1 MIGKYINSYKLV
13 LILMASALLTACSTR
28 EEDIDNSSSQ
38 RMIPLQ
44 LSSGIKASVTR
55 AFDTTWDIGNAIGV
69 FTTPA
74 GDNTQVT
81 RSGSY
86 NDENIGYGIN
96 TEEQTYDGSSYSYK
110 PFTALTGKQ
119 VYLPANGS
127 AVDVYAYYPYLA
139 DAVTASVPLSITV
152 TGTSATSTPSPQTT
166 AQQKGFDVLSAKV
179 LSTNTNPIDID
190 NPSVNLLFE
199 HVMTKVIVYVMAG
212 TGIQESE
219 LSVNN
224 VSSVQLLGQPVSAPF
239 APITQVLTITTGSN
253 VITMQEITSDTT
265 DPDYVATYTIPG
277 ETDARNVLHV
287 YRAIVLPNNTTT
299 NPYTSTDRKIR
310 FNVGQTN
317 YTYTIPQIDTE
328 TPANTNYYAF
338 ESGKEMRFAVRLSAT
353 GIEAFAAIKDWTEQ
367 GINPNPLY
375 PDGE

>member
-1 MIGKYINSYKLV
+1 ML
-13 LILMASALLTACSTR
+13 LLLASALLTACSTK
-28 EEDIDNSSSQ
+28 EDIENSSQ
-38 RMIPLQ
+38 RVVPLH
-44 LSSGIKASVTR
+44 LSSGIRASLTR
-55 AFDTTWDIGNAIGV
+55 AFDTTWDQGDAIGV

-110 PFTALTGKQ
+110 SFSALTGAQ

-127 AVDVYAYYPYLA
+127 AVDVYAYYPYKA
-139 DAVTASVPLSITV
+139 GAVTATTPLNITV

-179 LSTNTNPIDID
+179 LSTNNNPIDID
-190 NPSVNLLFE
+190 HPSVNLLFE

-212 TGIQESE
+212 TGIQETE
-219 LSVNN
+219 LTGSN
-224 VSSVQLLGQPVSAPF
+224 VSSVQLLGQPTQATF
-239 APITQVLTITTGSN
+239 APITQTLSITTGSN
-253 VITMQEITSDTT
+253 VITMQEITNNPT

-287 YRAIVLPNNTTT
+287 YRAIVLPNNATT
-299 NPYTSTDRKIR
+299 NLATSTSRQIK

-328 TPANTNYYAF
+328 TPTNSNYYAF

-353 GIEAFAAIKDWTEQ
+353 GIEAVAAIKDWTEQ
-367 GINPNPLY
+367 GVNPNPLY
-375 PDGE
+375 PDQP

>member
-13 LILMASALLTACSTR
+13 LILMASVLLTACSTR

-74 GDNTQVT
+74 GDNSQVT
-81 RSGSY
+81 KSGSY
-86 NDENIGYGIN
+86 NDENIGYSIN
-96 TEEQTYDGSSYSYK
+96 TEEQTYNGNSYDYK
-110 PFTALTGKQ
+110 PFSALTGKQ

-127 AVDVYAYYPYLA
+127 AVDVYAYYPYKA
-139 DAVTASVPLSITV
+139 DAVTATTPLNITV

-166 AQQKGFDVLSAKV
+166 NQQKGFDVLSAK
-179 LSTNTNPIDID
+179 LQSTATNPIDID
-190 NPSVNLLFE
+190 HPSVQLLFE

-212 TGIQESE
+212 TGIQETE
-219 LSVNN
+219 LTGSN
-224 VSSVQLLGQPVSAPF
+224 VSSVQLLGQPTQATF
-239 APITQVLTITTGSN
+239 APITQTLNITSGSS
-253 VITMQEITSDTT
+253 VITMQEITSNTT

-287 YRAIVLPNNTTT
+287 YRAIVLPNNATT
-299 NPYTSTDRKIR
+299 NLATSTSRQIK

-353 GIEAFAAIKDWTEQ
+353 GIEAVAAIKDWTEQ
-367 GINPNPLY
+367 GVNPNPLY